1 MIRWN
6 RTIIDVDAG
15 CMATVADPR
24 QGHIKVHDALYGFAE
39 YRTESFVLDKID
51 YYLGGEM

>member
-1 MIRWN
+1 
-6 RTIIDVDAG
+6 
-15 CMATVADPR
+15 VADPR
-24 QGHIKVHDALYGFAE
+24 QGHIKVHDVLYGFAE